1 MQKFPSRTAA
11 HPALALDSPPV
22 ADRCN
27 QTLLPNRH
35 SQPKIQTYHTLL
47 TNRHS
52 QPMRYIHRQSQ
63 IGMGRHTHRRTG
75 RDTAQPRHTYTI
87 CSPSRVSSPTGADLI
102 GGGSSHHEVYHCHR
116 HPAASRTL
124 NLSHPPLLLLRMAL
138 TRTTAPTDVS
148 QLAGHCLLLAV
159 CHCAHCRHYSWCCFV
174 PLTVARAPESSRQR
188 LAHPPPAPGVLCPT
202 ERYGTCAAAPHP
214 QILQSGVGSV
224 AAAVGRR

>member
-124 NLSHPPLLLLRMAL
+124 NLSHPPLLLLLMAL

-159 CHCAHCRHYSWCCFV
+159 CHCPLQALLMVLFRTFNCRS
-174 PLTVARAPESSRQR
+174 SSRIFSSASSPSSSR
-188 LAHPPPAPGVLCPT
+188 SRRSVSHRKV
-202 ERYGTCAAAPHP
+202 RYLRSSTTPSDTAIRGGFSS
-214 QILQSGVGSV
+214 SGS
-224 AAAVGRR
+224 R